1 MPWAVTLIV
10 KDCSSSAPLP
20 GALVTDGV
28 GGGYTDNYGQFIAV
42 IDDAYTGY
50 VVQISKANYSAR
62 NFTFD
67 RSQVGTVQ
75 NTCLSV
81 YVAPP
86 SGGGGGWQ
94 ISCFIVTAAT
104 GSETSEEVTG
114 MRALRDRVAAR
125 SALAGRLI
133 EAIYNE
139 YWQFSPAIADQIRDS
154 ESARMAVTALV
165 VRPLFAWYQFAG
177 QLALNPSDT
186 AAIDQAEKA
195 LRGACPRYLGPAKV
209 AGYLKQLADGRSL
222 PASMP
227 QLVAQLAPRLRQALA
242 LPLVRWAILEP
253 LLRTWQGAADHLDMR
268 QQVAAWL
275 GGAPLDTLAMPEPAQ
290 LAAELDAVASLLS
303 FDAQARSAVGARLAA
318 AWPAAGTQALA
329 HAGLCEHPA

>member
-10 KDCSSSAPLP
+10 KDCSSSALP

-114 MRALRDRVAAR
+114 MRAAR
-125 SALAGRLI
+125 PGGRAIRAGRPPDRGDLQRVL
-133 EAIYNE
+133 AI
-139 YWQFSPAIADQIRDS
+139 QPGHRGPDPRQRKRAHGRHG
-154 ESARMAVTALV
+154 
-165 VRPLFAWYQFAG
+165 AG
-177 QLALNPSDT
+177 GT
-186 AAIDQAEKA
+186 AAVCVVPVCRPAGAEPIRHGRHRPGRKA

-209 AGYLKQLADGRSL
+209 AGYLKQLADGQSL

-275 GGAPLDTLAMPEPAQ
+275 GGAPLDTLATPEPAQ

>member
-10 KDCSSSAPLP
+10 KDCSSSAPIP

-28 GGGYTDNYGQFIAV
+28 GGGYTDSYGQFIAV

-67 RSQVGTVQ
+67 RSQIGTVQ
-75 NTCLSV
+75 NTCLTV

-86 SGGGGGWQ
+86 SGGGGGGWQ

-104 GSETSEEVTG
+104 GSETSEEVAG
-114 MRALRDRVAAR
+114 MRALRDRVSAR

-133 EAIYNE
+133 EAIYDE
-139 YWQFSPAIADQIRDS
+139 YWQFSPAIADRIRDS
-154 ESARMAVTALV
+154 ESARMAVMALV
-165 VRPLFAWYQFAG
+165 VRPLFAWYQLAG
-177 QLALNPSDT
+177 QLALGPSD
-186 AAIDQAEKA
+186 AAAVGQAEKA

-209 AGYLKQLADGRSL
+209 AGYLQQLADGRAL

-227 QLVAQLAPRLRQALA
+227 PLLAQLAPRLQQALG

-275 GGAPLDTLAMPEPAQ
+275 GGAPLDTLAMPDAAT
-290 LAAELDAVASLLS
+290 LHAELADLASLLA
-303 FDAQARSAVGARLAA
+303 FDADARSTVGARLAA
-318 AWPAAGTQALA
+318 AWPASAEALA
-329 HAGLCEHPA
+329 RVDLCERQT